1 MWLQVLDRNALLNSL
16 YAAITII
23 VLTLT
28 GIFGSFARRFVLED
42 QLSLSSA
49 LLVGTLIG
57 TGFLAANTVRKKY
70 LDPITGEGN
79 LDRRAAS
86 AVIANGMA
94 GGLLVAALLAVV
106 IAFTTAV
113 NVRFVFQNIGAL
125 LGGPLV
131 FGQTELFPGILTLL
145 IAGILGGAVGGL
157 LVFLPQR
164 ARDVLVVSVLLTTV
178 LGILQGQINN
188 IITLPDVLLITVV
201 FAVASIAVRMVRML
215 RPSSTLNRVL
225 LGAGIG
231 IALGMVFAL
240 LAQTGLA
247 ADGWMRLGGRV
258 PQILGLT
265 VNGNAVFF
273 IIVCAA
279 VGILGAVV
287 TWASSIGFRGAW
299 WIIIGLFVLG
309 VLNWQGEM
317 TTLAAVLTFALVAI
331 GRILLPPV
339 GRQAEARFHLLPV
352 AEQRRTTSV
361 MLLGLLALLIV
372 VPLFAGLSI
381 TNTINLTAL
390 YVTMGIGLS
399 VMIGYAGLLD
409 LGYVASYAIGAYTI
423 GLLTTPSLLTCG
435 GLTADQLL
443 AQGYRLAE
451 LPTVCTGVMSF
462 WTALPVAVL
471 VSALSG
477 MLLGVPVLRL
487 RGDYLAIVTLGFGE
501 IVQVLIRS
509 TALKPLLGGAQGII
523 QIPTP
528 RVNFSAVNPTWDV
541 TLTRSTD
548 LYYLY
553 IFCVIVA
560 AFVVLRLVNTRLGR
574 AWRAMREDEDVA
586 EAMGIRLVGT
596 KLLAFGISSSFAGLG
611 GAVFGASYQS
621 IFPNSFTL
629 LVSINV
635 LSLIIIGGMGS
646 IPGVIL
652 GSFILIGLPELMRE
666 LQDYRLLAF
675 GALLVAVMILRPE
688 GLLPPKPPRLS
699 EFASGGDPERQ
710 VPDHLPAQPQGAD

>member
-1 MWLQVLDRNALLNSL
+1 MWINILDRDALRNAL
-16 YAAITII
+16 YAALTIL

-28 GIFGSFARRFVLED
+28 GIFNSFARRFVLED
-42 QLSLSSA
+42 QLSLSTV
-49 LLVGTLIG
+49 LLVGTLVG
-57 TGFLAANTVRKKY
+57 TGYLVASKAHQKY
-70 LDPITGEGN
+70 LDPVTGNGQM
-79 LDRRAAS
+79 DRRAAS
-86 AVIANGMA
+86 SVIVNGAA
-94 GGLLVAALLAVV
+94 GGVLVAGLLSLVVALTTVV
-106 IAFTTAV
+106 DM
-113 NVRFVFQNIGAL
+113 RFVFQNLGSL

-131 FGQTELFPGILTLL
+131 FGQAELLPSILTLL
-145 IAGILGGAVGGL
+145 LAGILGGAVGGL
-157 LVFLPQR
+157 LVLLPKR
-164 ARDVLVVSVLLTTV
+164 VREMLVIGTLLVVV

-188 IITLPDVLLITVV
+188 IITLPDALAMAVV
-201 FAVASIAVRMVRML
+201 FAAASTAGRVIQPVQ
-215 RPSSTLNRVL
+215 TLNRLL

-231 IALGMVFAL
+231 AALGLLIIL
-240 LAQTGLA
+240 LAQSGLETG
-247 ADGWMRLGGRV
+247 GWMRLGGRV
-258 PQILGLT
+258 PQILGL
-265 VNGNAVFF
+265 AVSGSALFL
-273 IIVCAA
+273 VVACA
-279 VGILGAVV
+279 GIGALGAVV
-287 TWASSIGFRGAW
+287 TRSSGASFRGAW
-299 WIIIGLFVLG
+299 WIVIALIVLG
-309 VLNWQGEM
+309 VLNWQSEM
-317 TTLAAVLTFALVAI
+317 TIFAALLSFGLIAL
-331 GRILLPPV
+331 GRVLLPPV
-339 GRQAEARFHLLPV
+339 SRQAEARYHLLPLS
-352 AEQRRTTSV
+352 EQRGTTSV
-361 MLLGLLALLIV
+361 MFLGLLALLIV
-372 VPLFAGLSI
+372 VPIFAGLSI

-390 YVTMGIGLS
+390 YITMGIGLS

-443 AQGYRLAE
+443 DQGYRLAE
-451 LPTVCTGVMSF
+451 LPTVCTGVMDF
-462 WTALPVAVL
+462 WAALPLAVL
-471 VSALSG
+471 VSALTG

-501 IVQVLIRS
+501 IIQVLIRS
-509 TALKPLLGGAQGII
+509 SALKPLFGGAQGII

-528 RVNFSAVNPTWDV
+528 RVNLSAVNPAWDI
-541 TLTRSTD
+541 TLTSSTE

-560 AFVVLRLVNTRLGR
+560 AFVVLRLINTRLGR

-596 KLLAFGISSSFAGLG
+596 KLLAFGISSAFAGLG

-652 GSFILIGLPELMRE
+652 GAFILIGLPELMRE

-675 GALLVAVMILRPE
+675 GALLVAVMVLRPQ
-688 GLLPPKPPRLS
+688 GLLPPQPPRLS

-710 VPDHLPAQPQGAD
+710 IPQGAPLQTHPQGTD